1 MAKLFGS
8 AVIDQAMLSGVSLL
22 IGLILIRNTTTA
34 EYGYFVLAQT
44 AIQLMVMAQDAWVG
58 GPLTI
63 LAPKRER
70 GDAIALLS
78 NVRKDHHRW
87 SWYLLPA
94 SLAVTGAGWQ
104 LGWIDVHQAIVLAIT
119 CFTLWAVAR
128 RELLRTV
135 LLINRRQPILLAINL
150 IYVAVLLSMIGAA
163 TFLDMANA
171 PLAIMALGVASVCS
185 YLAARYVV
193 SRMDGWDQPMTADQR
208 ATYWDQ
214 ARTLG
219 NWALFGS
226 VVYWLY
232 AQGYNNLV
240 AFKIDASAVGMLAA
254 ARLLMTPLLLM
265 THGLRGVLIPMA
277 AGWLRHEG
285 PYPVLRRIVIILIGA
300 TLAGASYL
308 AAIWFLRDW
317 LFAEVLR
324 MQLQDRDTLLLYWGA
339 IILTGVVRDFI
350 QIVLLAMEKFKPLA
364 GLTVASAV
372 TALSTMW
379 FALDYAG
386 LVGALWGIAAAEV
399 ISLVGSLALLI
410 YAVQNYPTHVDGTA
424 ATSPAG

>member
-8 AVIDQAMLSGVSLL
+8 AVIDQAMLSGVSLI

-78 NVRKDHHRW
+78 DVRKDHHRW

-94 SLAVTGAGWQ
+94 GLAASGAGW
-104 LGWIDVHQAIVLAIT
+104 LAGWVDVHQAVVLAIT

-150 IYVAVLLSMIGAA
+150 IYVAVLLSLIGAA
-163 TFLDMANA
+163 IFLDMANA
-171 PLAIMALGVASVCS
+171 PLAILALGVASVCS

-193 SRMDGWDQPMTADQR
+193 GRMEGWDQSMTADQR
-208 ATYWDQ
+208 ASYWKQ
-214 ARTLG
+214 AQTLG
-219 NWALFGS
+219 NWALFGA

-240 AFKIDASAVGMLAA
+240 AFKIDAAAVGMLAS

-265 THGLRGVLIPMA
+265 THGLRGVLIPMS

-285 PYPVLRRIVIILIGA
+285 PYPVIRRISIILVGG
-300 TLAGASYL
+300 TLAGAGYL
-308 AAIWFLRDW
+308 GLIWLLRDW
-317 LFAEVLR
+317 LFSEVLR
-324 MQLQDRDTLLLYWGA
+324 TQLPDRDTLLLYWGA
-339 IILTGVVRDFI
+339 IILIGVVRDFI
-350 QIVLLAMEKFKPLA
+350 QIVLLAMEQFKPLA

-379 FALDYAG
+379 FALDHAG

-399 ISLVGSLALLI
+399 ISLVGSLALLV
-410 YAVQNYPTHVDGTA
+410 YAVQNYRPHAENTA
-424 ATSPAG
+424 ATSASG